1 MIDRAVGNTTE
12 HQLRIGFIDAL
23 DAGPAI
29 VGVDASQVGQISVDG
44 MCVDIDEAG
53 SDGQLSVDDWL
64 RATGG
69 TGRFCLRLRNVHT

>member
-1 MIDRAVGNTTE
+1 MIDCTVGNPAE
-12 HQLRIGFIDAL
+12 GQLRLGFTDAL
-23 DAGPAI
+23 DDGPSI
-29 VGVDASQVGQISVDG
+29 VRIDPSKVRQISVDG

>member
-53 SDGQLSVDDWL
+53 GIGRLSVDDWL
-64 RATGG
+64 RATGVWLAFAY
-69 TGRFCLRLRNVHT
+69 GR